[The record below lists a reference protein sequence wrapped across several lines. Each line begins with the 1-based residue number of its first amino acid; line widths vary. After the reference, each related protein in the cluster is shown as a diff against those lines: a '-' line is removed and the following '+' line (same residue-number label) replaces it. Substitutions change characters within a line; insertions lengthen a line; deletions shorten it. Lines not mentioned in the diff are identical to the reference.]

1 MFKQGNFTIGNHA
14 CHDGQNWGTIAEVPG
29 FADAGD
35 SVTTPQQDQ
44 VVQEKAVE
52 QQPAAANASNSSANK
67 KKIILWAGIG
77 GVATLLVAGLLI
89 WLLGGD
95 EAVQDAQEKEASPQ
109 SNQSPASPPD
119 AKIAQVGKIDLN
131 DPKTRKKIIAKAVK
145 HPSKMN
151 LLQNRGKKGEE
162 LLYRKNQP
170 KPYTGWT
177 KDVWLG
183 NSKGQIRRLTQYK
196 GGQKHGLQTLWRRN
210 GQKEGEH
217 TYKDGKQHG
226 LMTWWYENGQ
236 KKAETTFTD
245 DKVMTSVVWRP
256 NGEKCPATNVV
267 NGNGAKVWYNNDG
280 TVKRRVTYRD
290 GEPVED

>member
-1 MFKQGNFTIGNHA
+1 LL
-14 CHDGQNWGTIAEVPG
+14 
-29 FADAGD
+29 
-35 SVTTPQQDQ
+35 
-44 VVQEKAVE
+44 AV
-52 QQPAAANASNSSANK
+52 
-67 KKIILWAGIG
+67 
-77 GVATLLVAGLLI
+77 GLLI
-89 WLLGGD
+89 WLLGDD
-95 EAVQDAQEKEASPQ
+95 EAVQDAQEKEAEASPQ

-131 DPKTRKKIIAKAVK
+131 DPKTRKKIVAKAVK

-177 KDVWLG
+177 KWMGGNGRIRNLIHRKDGKKNGLAVWF
-183 NSKGQIRRLTQYK
+183 YK
-196 GGQKHGLQTLWRRN
+196 NN
-210 GQKEGEH
+210 GQKEGELN
-217 TYKDGKQHG
+217 YKDGKKDG

-256 NGEKCPATNVV
+256 NGEKCPVTNVV

-280 TVKRRVTYRD
+280 SVKRRVTYRD
-290 GEPVED
+290 GEEVED